1 MYKTL
6 SRLTSALPNCVQ
18 IVGGLDQL
26 KPNPLIRSHR
36 VDLLFRKCPVPC
48 LLEFN
53 CVFYDRT
60 IKGSGSS
67 VDDRFG

>member
-1 MYKTL
+1 M
-6 SRLTSALPNCVQ
+6 PNCVQ

-26 KPNPLIRSHR
+26 KPNPLIHSHR
-36 VDLLFRKCPVPC
+36 VDQLFRKCPVPC